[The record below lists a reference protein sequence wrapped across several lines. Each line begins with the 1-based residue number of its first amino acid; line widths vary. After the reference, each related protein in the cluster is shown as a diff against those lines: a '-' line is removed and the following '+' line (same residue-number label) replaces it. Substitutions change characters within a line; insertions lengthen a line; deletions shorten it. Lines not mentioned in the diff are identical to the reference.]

1 MVTVKKGIA
10 KLNLE
15 KRILL
20 YLILIFAFE
29 PKLFVKIDFLNYIY
43 IGGIVLSFIITLIK
57 YFSKFNKPS
66 KLLIILVIYRLSFFI
81 QTLTSHGD
89 ITMWGYMSIVLV
101 TLCMAIEI
109 YAKYDFNFLLSSLI
123 NILTAITVINLLIVF
138 VYPNGLIGD
147 IYFIGIR
154 TRFTEVILV
163 NMVLSLTYDKIHNVK
178 ISKKSLFIIAV
189 SIVTILKCWIATA
202 LLGMVLVFLLVLLF
216 LKDRHIKLLNIYF
229 AIIICLVLNVLIV
242 HLRIL
247 DSLDWF
253 FTGIF
258 GKTTSL
264 SGRTEIWDNAFGI
277 IFSKPI
283 FGHGMAVD
291 GNFIPWVWGGIGE
304 VKLWQAHNQ
313 WLQLLYDGGIVCVIS
328 FIAITFIS
336 YSQIKCNKQAVAKSK
351 FLIIGIIVF
360 YFMMIVEIYSYTPY
374 FFVLPFVMSNMLKSK
389 HNLKVTY
396 NEVEK

>member
-389 HNLKVTY
+389 NNLKVTY

>member
-1 MVTVKKGIA
+1 
-10 KLNLE
+10 
-15 KRILL
+15 
-20 YLILIFAFE
+20 
-29 PKLFVKIDFLNYIY
+29 
-43 IGGIVLSFIITLIK
+43 
-57 YFSKFNKPS
+57 
-66 KLLIILVIYRLSFFI
+66 
-81 QTLTSHGD
+81 
-89 ITMWGYMSIVLV
+89 
-101 TLCMAIEI
+101 
-109 YAKYDFNFLLSSLI
+109 
-123 NILTAITVINLLIVF
+123 
-138 VYPNGLIGD
+138 
-147 IYFIGIR
+147 
-154 TRFTEVILV
+154 
-163 NMVLSLTYDKIHNVK
+163 
-178 ISKKSLFIIAV
+178 
-189 SIVTILKCWIATA
+189 
-202 LLGMVLVFLLVLLF
+202 MVLVFLLVLLF

-328 FIAITFIS
+328 FIAIAFIS

-389 HNLKVTY
+389 NNLKVTY
-396 NEVEK
+396 NEVKK

>member
-328 FIAITFIS
+328 FIAIAFIS

-389 HNLKVTY
+389 NNLKVTY
-396 NEVEK
+396 NEVKK

>member
-1 MVTVKKGIA
+1 
-10 KLNLE
+10 
-15 KRILL
+15 
-20 YLILIFAFE
+20 
-29 PKLFVKIDFLNYIY
+29 
-43 IGGIVLSFIITLIK
+43 
-57 YFSKFNKPS
+57 
-66 KLLIILVIYRLSFFI
+66 
-81 QTLTSHGD
+81 
-89 ITMWGYMSIVLV
+89 MWGYMSIVLV

>member
-336 YSQIKCNKQAVAKSK
+336 YLQIKCNKQAVAKSK

-389 HNLKVTY
+389 NNLKVTY
-396 NEVEK
+396 NEVKK